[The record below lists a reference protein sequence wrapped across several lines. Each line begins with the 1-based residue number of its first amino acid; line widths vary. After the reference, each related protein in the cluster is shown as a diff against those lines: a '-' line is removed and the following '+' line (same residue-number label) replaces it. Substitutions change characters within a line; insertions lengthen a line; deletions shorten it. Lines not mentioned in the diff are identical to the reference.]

1 MSLSL
6 LAPLGLLALV
16 ALPVILVLHMRRTT
30 PRPLAVPTLR
40 FWLTAEPEQVR
51 RTRWRR
57 PPFSWALLLQL
68 LAAAAL
74 ALALAR
80 PATSR
85 ALDALGIDL
94 RTDPRHVLLLLDGST
109 SMAATGAGG
118 ATRFAAA
125 REAAL
130 DRLATLQE
138 GDAATVMV
146 LGTRVATY
154 GATDAASLGL
164 LRERIATLPLPGGRA
179 DLDAAL
185 ALAAD
190 LIVPGRE
197 NEVVVISDGAV
208 AADPATVAAV
218 GAPVALEAVGG
229 DDANAAVVSIAAR
242 PNPAAPATSLL
253 YARLANFGP
262 DPVTAAAVLLADGLE
277 VGRQDV
283 TLPPDRSME
292 LGWALPPGA
301 SDATVML
308 EHLDAFPADNA
319 ALLPLAG
326 SEALSLRILLVSD
339 IPSPLARALA
349 AIPGA
354 RLQSEPGNRLD
365 DPAGLGS
372 FDLVV
377 LEGVAAP
384 PEALA
389 RLRAPMLLVAPAAGG
404 AVPVDGLLASPTIQR
419 LRAGDPLLDGVDLAG
434 VTVGDV
440 PLLAPLT
447 GRDEVVGVTGDGTTG
462 PADGP
467 LVSRETIAGQP
478 AIVFAFDP
486 VASNLPQ
493 RVAFPILVA
502 NAVAELAPPPLPA
515 TVALGD
521 ALAVSPRAG
530 TAMVEIAPP
539 EGDPV
544 ALPVPEPAAG
554 APRPEVLFAATG
566 DPGAYRVIEQDAS
579 GSETGSGRFV
589 VNAGHPRES
598 DLRPNPDLPAALAE
612 GRATAA
618 SGFAPESALTQ
629 VWPLLALAALGVLL
643 LEWVVA
649 LWPRRA
655 AVAPLPATRGEA
667 R

>member
-1 MSLSL
+1 MNLSL

-16 ALPVILVLHMRRTT
+16 ALPLIVVLHMRRTT
-30 PRPLAVPTLR
+30 PRLLPVPTLR
-40 FWLTAEPEQVR
+40 FWLAAEPEQVQ

-57 PPFSWALLLQL
+57 PPLSWALLLQL

-85 ALDALGIDL
+85 VLDALGIDL
-94 RTDPRHVLLLLDGST
+94 RTEPRHLLLLLDGST
-109 SMAATGAGG
+109 SMAATGADG
-118 ATRFAAA
+118 ATRFEAA
-125 REAAL
+125 RAAAL
-130 DRLATLQE
+130 DRLAALQE
-138 GDAATVMV
+138 GDAATVLVM
-146 LGTRVATY
+146 GTRVATY
-154 GATDAASLGL
+154 GATDVASLGL
-164 LRERIATLPLPGGRA
+164 LRDRLATLPLPGGRA

-185 ALAAD
+185 ALASD
-190 LIVPGRE
+190 LVVPERE
-197 NEVVVISDGAV
+197 NEVVVISDAAV

-218 GAPVALEAVGG
+218 GAPVELEAVGG

-242 PNPAAPATSLL
+242 PDPAAPDASLL
-253 YARLANFGP
+253 YARIANFGP
-262 DPVTAAAVLLADGLE
+262 DPATAAAVLLADGLE

-283 TLPPDRSME
+283 TLPANGSVE

-301 SDATVML
+301 GEATVRL
-308 EHLDAFPADNA
+308 DHLDAFPADNA
-319 ALLPLAG
+319 ASLPLAG
-326 SEALSLRILLVSD
+326 SEALSLRILLASD

-354 RLQSEPGNRLD
+354 RLQSEPGDRLD

-377 LEGVAAP
+377 LEGVVTP
-384 PEALA
+384 PEVLA
-389 RLRAPMLLVAPAAGG
+389 RLRAPLLVVAPPAGG
-404 AVPVDGLLASPTIQR
+404 ALAVDGLMTAPTVER

-434 VTVGDV
+434 VTFGDA
-440 PLLAPLT
+440 PLLAPVA
-447 GRDEVVGVTGDGTTG
+447 GRDEVVGAV
-462 PADGP
+462 DGP

-478 AIVFAFDP
+478 AVVFAFDP
-486 VASNLPQ
+486 TASNLPQ

-515 TVALGD
+515 TVPLGD
-521 ALAVSPRAG
+521 ALALAPRAG
-530 TAMVEIAPP
+530 TATVEVVPP
-539 EGDPV
+539 DGDPV
-544 ALPVPEPAAG
+544 ALPAPEPAPG

-566 DPGAYRVIEQDAS
+566 EPGAYRIVERDA
-579 GSETGSGRFV
+579 GGVETGSGRFV

-612 GRATAA
+612 GRA
-618 SGFAPESALTQ
+618 SSAPGVAPGSALTQ
-629 VWPLLALAALGVLL
+629 LWPLLALAAFALL
-643 LEWVVA
+643 MLEWIAA
-649 LWPRRA
+649 LWPCRLTPAPVSA
-655 AVAPLPATRGEA
+655 AQGEA